1 MATAAATS
9 ANKIKIKKSPARAGG
24 AEMKLV
30 IVESPTKA
38 RTISGFLGDQYQI
51 ESSYGHMRDLP
62 KSKLGIDTA
71 NNFEPSYIIPVKAR
85 KRVSELKKL
94 ATKAT
99 EIILASDEDREGEA
113 IAWHISQILNSEN
126 IKSKISNLSANRQ
139 DLKNFKRIVFHE
151 ITKPAIEEALKNPR
165 ELDMNM
171 VDAQQA
177 RRILDR
183 LVGYE
188 LSPFLWKKVF
198 KGLSA
203 GRVQS
208 VAVRLIADREKE
220 IQAFQPEEYWSLA
233 ALLNTKKEQEKVFEA
248 RLYKKDKKIL
258 DKLEIKNKEE
268 ANLIL
273 ESLNE
278 AEYKVA
284 ALESKEA
291 RRLPGAPFTTSTLQ
305 QESSGKLGYSA
316 KQTMMVAQQ
325 LYEAGYISYM
335 RTDSVNLSQDSLSA
349 AKTFIDSNYGQSY
362 SLSEPRQ
369 FKNKAKGA
377 QEAHEA
383 VRPTIPSKNPDS
395 MKDLLDPKQYK
406 VYDLIWRR
414 FIACQMQPA
423 VFDSTTADISA
434 KNFVFRANG
443 SALKFDG
450 WLKIY
455 PSKFTENILPILSE
469 SETLNLKE
477 LKPEQHFTEPPPR
490 YNEASLIKAME
501 EHGIGR
507 PSTYA
512 PTIATIQARNYVA
525 KNEQRRFVPTET
537 GNMVNDLLVLHFPQI
552 VDINFT
558 AKMEEDLDRIAEGQA
573 KWVPVIK
580 EFYEPFHENLLKKE
594 TEVEKKNTEEK
605 TDEICPNCGKPM
617 VIKQGRFGKFMACS
631 GFPKCKT
638 TKSLKTAAREIGMK
652 CPKCAENSPDDQG
665 EIVMKKTRKGRVFY
679 GCSRYPKCDYASWK
693 NPSELN

>member
-1 MATAAATS
+1 MTTTTKSKNKKTMA
-9 ANKIKIKKSPARAGG
+9 
-24 AEMKLV
+24 MKLV

-38 RTISGFLGDQYQI
+38 RTISGFLGDEYQI
-51 ESSYGHMRDLP
+51 ESSYGHVRDLP

-71 NNFEPSYIIPVKAR
+71 NNFEPSYIIPIKAR
-85 KRVSELKKL
+85 KRVNELKKL
-94 ATKAT
+94 AAKAT

-113 IAWHISQILNSEN
+113 IAWHIANILDA
-126 IKSKISNLSANRQ
+126 KDA
-139 DLKNFKRIVFHE
+139 KRIVFHE
-151 ITKPAIEEALKNPR
+151 ITKTAINEALANPR
-165 ELDMNM
+165 KIEMNL

-188 LSPFLWKKVF
+188 LSPFLWRKF
-198 KGLSA
+198 FRGLSA

-220 IQAFQPEEYWSLA
+220 IQAFQPQEYWSVEA
-233 ALLNTKKEQEKVFEA
+233 ELLTISNLKSQISNPFTA
-248 RLYKKDKKIL
+248 YLYKKDGKVL

-268 ANLIL
+268 SDRIL
-273 ESLNE
+273 KDLSE

-284 ALESKEA
+284 SVESKEA
-291 RRLPGAPFTTSTLQ
+291 RRLPGAPFTTSSLQ
-305 QESSGKLGYSA
+305 QESSNKLGYSA
-316 KQTMMVAQQ
+316 KQTMMLAQQ

-335 RTDSVNLSQDSLSA
+335 RTDSVNLSQDSLTA
-349 AKTFIDSNYGQSY
+349 AKNFIDSSFGKDY
-362 SLSEPRQ
+362 SLDEPRK

-383 VRPTIPSKNPDS
+383 IRPTAPSRTPDS
-395 MKDLLDPKQYK
+395 MKDSLDPKQYK

-434 KNFVFRANG
+434 KNFIFRANG
-443 SALKFDG
+443 STLKFDG

-455 PSKFTENILPILSE
+455 PSKFTENILPALAQNEI
-469 SETLNLKE
+469 LNLKE

-537 GNMVNDLLVLHFPQI
+537 GNMVNDILVAHFPQI

-558 AKMEEDLDRIAEGQA
+558 AKMEEDLDRIAEGQV

-580 EFYEPFHENLLKKE
+580 EFYGPFHENLLKKE
-594 TEVEKKNTEEK
+594 TEVEKKNMEEK
-605 TDEICPNCGKPM
+605 TDEVCPNCGKPM
-617 VIKQGRFGKFMACS
+617 VIKHGRFGKFMACS
-631 GFPKCKT
+631 GFPECKT
-638 TKSLKTAAREIGMK
+638 AKPIKNPAREIGMK
-652 CPKCAENSPDDQG
+652 CPKCAEFSLASPPASLRG
-665 EIVMKKTRKGRVFY
+665 ENPGGPEDIGDVVMKKTRKSRVFY

-693 NPSELN
+693 NPMEANSEKEE

>member
-1 MATAAATS
+1 MTTASKTK
-9 ANKIKIKKSPARAGG
+9 NKKPI
-24 AEMKLV
+24 ELKLV

-38 RTISGFLGDQYQI
+38 RTISGFLGDEYQI

-94 ATKAT
+94 AAKAT

-113 IAWHISQILNSEN
+113 IAWHIANILDV
-126 IKSKISNLSANRQ
+126 KDA
-139 DLKNFKRIVFHE
+139 KRIVFHE
-151 ITKPAIEEALKNPR
+151 ITKTAINEALANPR
-165 ELDMNM
+165 KIEMNL

-188 LSPFLWKKVF
+188 LSPFLWRKF
-198 KGLSA
+198 FRGLSA

-220 IQAFQPEEYWSLA
+220 IQAFQPQEYWGLSA
-233 ALLNTKKEQEKVFEA
+233 FLNTKKEQEKVFEA
-248 RLYKKDKKIL
+248 RLYKKDGKVL

-268 ANLIL
+268 SDRIL
-273 ESLNE
+273 KDLDR

-284 ALESKEA
+284 EVESKEA
-291 RRLPGAPFTTSTLQ
+291 RRLPGAPFTTSSLQ
-305 QESSGKLGYSA
+305 QESSNKLGYSA
-316 KQTMMVAQQ
+316 KQTMMLAQQ

-335 RTDSVNLSQDSLSA
+335 RTDSVNLSQDSLAA
-349 AKTFIDSNYGQSY
+349 AKTFIDSSFGKNY
-362 SLSEPRQ
+362 SLDEPRR

-383 VRPTIPSKNPDS
+383 IRPTTPSRTPDS
-395 MKDLLDPKQYK
+395 MKDSLDAKQYK
-406 VYDLIWRR
+406 IYDLIWRR

-423 VFDSTTADISA
+423 VFDSATADISA
-434 KNFVFRANG
+434 NNFIFRANG
-443 SALKFDG
+443 STLKFDG

-455 PSKFTENILPILSE
+455 PSKFTENILPTLAENEI
-469 SETLNLKE
+469 LNLKE

-537 GNMVNDLLVLHFPQI
+537 GNMVNDILVAHFPQI

-558 AKMEEDLDRIAEGQA
+558 AKMEEDLDRIAEGQV
-573 KWVPVIK
+573 KWAPVIK

-594 TEVEKKNTEEK
+594 TEVEKKNMEEK
-605 TDEICPNCGKPM
+605 TDEVCPNCGKPM

-631 GFPKCKT
+631 GFPECKT
-638 TKSLKTAAREIGMK
+638 AKPIKNPAREIGMK
-652 CPKCAENSPDDQG
+652 CPKCAEFSPEDIGDV
-665 EIVMKKTRKGRVFY
+665 VMKKTRKGRVFY

-693 NPSELN
+693 NPKENNAERKT

>member
-1 MATAAATS
+1 MTTTKS
-9 ANKIKIKKSPARAGG
+9 KNKKTN
-24 AEMKLV
+24 ELKLV

-38 RTISGFLGDQYQI
+38 RTISGFLGDEYQI
-51 ESSYGHMRDLP
+51 ESSYGHVRDLP
-62 KSKLGIDTA
+62 KSKLGIDTT

-85 KRVSELKKL
+85 KRVNELKKL
-94 ATKAT
+94 AAKAT

-113 IAWHISQILNSEN
+113 IAWHIANILD
-126 IKSKISNLSANRQ
+126 IKNA
-139 DLKNFKRIVFHE
+139 KRIVFHE
-151 ITKPAIEEALKNPR
+151 ITKTAINEALAHPR
-165 ELDMNM
+165 EIEMNL

-177 RRILDR
+177 RRVLDR

-188 LSPFLWKKVF
+188 LSPFLWRKF
-198 KGLSA
+198 FRGLSA

-220 IQAFQPEEYWSLA
+220 IQAFQPQEYWSVEA
-233 ALLNTKKEQEKVFEA
+233 ELLTISNLKSQISNPFTA
-248 RLYKKDKKIL
+248 YLYKKDGKVL

-268 ANLIL
+268 SDRIL
-273 ESLNE
+273 KDLDG

-284 ALESKEA
+284 EVESKEA
-291 RRLPGAPFTTSTLQ
+291 RRLPGAPFTTSSLQ
-305 QESSGKLGYSA
+305 QESSNKLGYSA
-316 KQTMMVAQQ
+316 KQTMMLAQQ

-349 AKTFIDSNYGQSY
+349 AKTFIDSNYGKDY
-362 SLSEPRQ
+362 SLDEPRK

-383 VRPTIPSKNPDS
+383 IRPTSPSRTSDS
-395 MKDLLDPKQYK
+395 MKDNLDAKQYK

-414 FIACQMQPA
+414 FIACQMQLA
-423 VFDSTTADISA
+423 VFDSATADISA
-434 KNFVFRANG
+434 NNFIFRANG
-443 SALKFDG
+443 STLKFDG

-455 PSKFTENILPILSE
+455 PSKFTENILPPLAENEI
-469 SETLNLKE
+469 LNLKE

-525 KNEQRRFVPTET
+525 KNEQRRFAPTET
-537 GNMVNDLLVLHFPQI
+537 GNMVNDILVAHFPQI

-558 AKMEEDLDRIAEGQA
+558 AKMEEDLDRIAEGQV

-594 TEVEKKNTEEK
+594 TEVEKKNMEEK
-605 TDEICPNCGKPM
+605 TDEVCPNCGKPM

-631 GFPKCKT
+631 GFPECKT
-638 TKSLKTAAREIGMK
+638 AKPIKNPAREIGMK
-652 CPKCAENSPDDQG
+652 CPKCAEFSPEDIGD
-665 EIVMKKTRKGRVFY
+665 IVMKKTRKGRVFY

-693 NPSELN
+693 NPMENNSEKEI